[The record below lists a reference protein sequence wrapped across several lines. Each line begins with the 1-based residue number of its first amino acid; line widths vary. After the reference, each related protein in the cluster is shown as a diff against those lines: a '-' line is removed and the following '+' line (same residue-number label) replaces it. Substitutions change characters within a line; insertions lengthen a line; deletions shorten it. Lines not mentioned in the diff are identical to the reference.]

1 MLGKAKKKKTNSPKQ
16 TKPEKLAHGVRHSG
30 TLAGHSTGLKR
41 ARSRPG
47 ASRGFLC
54 LPLSTR
60 PRRRSPHQ
68 FRVQTSIL
76 SGRVGCQNERGL
88 LLAGLC
94 PAGLGS
100 HHQPCRLSP
109 PAGPHCDGSR
119 GAAHGPRFPGTVSS
133 SPSSRPPRR
142 SQRLS
147 RITAGPGLR
156 GWGPPSQS
164 QPRHARLPTSVP
176 FPCRGLKESCNPK
189 TVQEPLM
196 PFKKAR
202 LQPDILDLI

>member
-1 MLGKAKKKKTNSPKQ
+1 MNEGS
-16 TKPEKLAHGVRHSG
+16 SW
-30 TLAGHSTGLKR
+30 
-41 ARSRPG
+41 PG
-47 ASRGFLC
+47 S
-54 LPLSTR
+54 
-60 PRRRSPHQ
+60 
-68 FRVQTSIL
+68 V
-76 SGRVGCQNERGL
+76 
-88 LLAGLC
+88 
-94 PAGLGS
+94 
-100 HHQPCRLSP
+100 P
-109 PAGPHCDGSR
+109 PALVLTTSP
-119 GAAHGPRFPGTVSS
+119 AACHLRRVLTAMAAEAPPTVRASHGTVSS

-196 PFKKAR
+196 PFKKSKTSAR
-202 LQPDILDLI
+202 HPRSHLRDSSHNHGKGGKHARAAAEQKWP